1 MCDASF
7 SKKSRRQTYTV
18 KAGYS
23 EPVCNEL
30 SVITYYISSKENFS
44 ISSMYYFTGY
54 SEPAYNEL
62 SDIVNQI

>member
-18 KAGYS
+18 KSGYS